1 MNKDALEQL
10 NKLGVGGL
18 LNKPALNQVSE
29 IELNKL
35 HEDPKN
41 ARKKF
46 NQEELDS
53 LAESIN
59 VTGILQPISVRK
71 HDEIEGHY
79 IINCG
84 HRRYRASLLAG
95 KTTIPAFLNE
105 KIDSFGRFLENIQR
119 EDLSPLD
126 IANQL
131 KEYLAEGYTNQ
142 DIAAKIGKSDSW
154 VSRHLSILDAP
165 APVKTAIEDGRV
177 KSFEAAA
184 ALTNLH
190 EDYAAQVEEF
200 LDDSVE
206 DVSQK
211 KVRELSKNLKGN
223 KPKKSKSKKDDNSVT
238 GESLDDNSATG
249 ESLDDNSVT
258 GESLDD
264 NSVTGESLD
273 DNSAGEDEE
282 SKPKAKKPS
291 SPLID
296 LIKEIKLSD
305 MQIQYLVA
313 ELQDTSKYDA
323 SFDKLREFFSEN

>member
-1 MNKDALEQL
+1 MTNEGLKSFNGL
-10 NKLGVGGL
+10 NVSGL
-18 LNKPALNQVSE
+18 LNRPTLNQVNE
-29 IELNKL
+29 IDLDKV
-35 HEDPKN
+35 HEDANN
-41 ARKKF
+41 ARKEF
-46 NQEELDS
+46 DESSLDEL
-53 LAESIN
+53 AKSIN
-59 VTGILQPISVRK
+59 SHGVISPISLRK
-71 HDEIEGHY
+71 HDTIDGHF
-79 IINCG
+79 IINHG
-84 HRRYRASLLAG
+84 HRRYRASLKCG
-95 KTTIPAFLNE
+95 KKTIPAFLDDRINT
-105 KIDSFGRFLENIQR
+105 FGRFIENLQR
-119 EDLSPLD
+119 EDLSPID

-131 KEYLAEGYTNQ
+131 KNYQDQGYSNQEIAEE
-142 DIAAKIGKSDSW
+142 IGKSDSW

-223 KPKKSKSKKDDNSVT
+223 KPKKSKSKKDDNS
-238 GESLDDNSATG
+238 A
-249 ESLDDNSVT
+249 T

>member
-223 KPKKSKSKKDDNSVT
+223 KPKKSSPKKTKKDVT
-238 GESLDDNSATG
+238 VDELLDDDLKEEDSDADDFQSLDSDSNNV
-249 ESLDDNSVT
+249 DDD
-258 GESLDD
+258 E
-264 NSVTGESLD
+264 
-273 DNSAGEDEE
+273 AGEDSE
-282 SKPKAKKPS
+282 PKATKPS

-296 LIKEIKLSD
+296 LFKEVKLSEL
-305 MQIQYLVA
+305 QVQYLVD
-313 ELQDTSKYDA
+313 ELQDTNKYDS
-323 SFDKLREFFSEN
+323 SFDKLREYFSNN